1 MSSALSRRC
10 AAALMGATL
19 VSASLLLA
27 TPASA
32 APSTVDFKTTCR
44 ANAIKTVDKTTQSS
58 VAVDAPVTVTPGEQ
72 FTFRLQ
78 TNGQSYPNSDSGAT
92 TTSLSR
98 LKNDFE
104 IPANATFV
112 GATIVP
118 GSGINIGGVAPS
130 VIRVGDNGMADPNG
144 PILRISGGNQVIGNG
159 ASTSTNSEGGIVAPK
174 LKKNLDG
181 STNSAGDSW
190 FRMPAIDV
198 TMVAGQSGVI
208 QPKVRTSGEAGN
220 FNNDKNFSTQ
230 LALASFLGDQW
241 APTRCSPR
249 DSTSA
254 GLNAGAGPLAT
265 IRISA
270 PDVATSTTLAVPPTA
285 ATGSPVQLTATV
297 APAAASGTVQ
307 FKDGGSNIGAPVPVN
322 GGSASLSYAFGSVG
336 AHSITAVYSGA
347 TGFASSTSAAQTV
360 AVTPPAAATTTSITV
375 PPTATT
381 GLAVDLVAAVNP
393 ASAAGTVQFKDGGAN
408 LGAPVRV
415 SGGIATLSQAFTTT
429 GAHSITAVFTGDAG
443 FAASA
448 SGARVVTVSEPMP
461 DAVATTTVVT
471 APASAEV
478 GTAVTI
484 SASVSPKPVDGTVQF
499 RDGATDLGS
508 PVLVSDGTA
517 SITHT
522 FTRGGSHSITAVYSG
537 GVGSLGSTAAPATVA
552 VTASNIGTVTL
563 LNAPGEAK
571 TGVPVDLWASV
582 FDLVDGAQVPNGGTV
597 QFRDGGTPI
606 GSPVPV
612 SDGIAKLTHA
622 FAATGAHS
630 ITAVYSG
637 AGAYA
642 GSTTEAQTINV
653 TVASVVDIATATEL
667 GLPAGGT
674 VGQPVT
680 ISARVV
686 APQTPGG
693 TVQFFDGDK
702 PLGEAVQLVDGR
714 ASLTHTFTGTGSHS
728 ITAKY
733 SGAAGFT
740 ASTSVPGALVISEAG
755 GGLPGI
761 DTGSLSFGSLS
772 GVGNA
777 TA

>member
-1 MSSALSRRC
+1 MSSSLSRRC
-10 AAALMGATL
+10 AAALTGVTL
-19 VSASLLLA
+19 ASASLLLA

-32 APSTVDFKTTCR
+32 ASSTVEFTTTCR
-44 ANAIKTVDKTTQSS
+44 ASAAINVTKTPAAS
-58 VAVDAPVTVTPGEQ
+58 VTVDAPATVAPGET
-72 FTFRLQ
+72 FTYRIQ
-78 TNGQSYPNSDSGAT
+78 TNAQSFPDSDSGAT
-92 TTSLSR
+92 TTNLSR

-112 GATIVP
+112 SATIVP
-118 GSGINIGGVAPS
+118 ESAVNLSGVAPS
-130 VIRVGDNGMADPNG
+130 VLRINDNGTADANG
-144 PILRISGGNQVIGNG
+144 TILRISGNNEVIGNG
-159 ASTSTNSEGGIVAPK
+159 TSNSTNSEGGIVAPK
-174 LKKNLDG
+174 SKKNLDG
-181 STNSAGDSW
+181 SANKSGDSW
-190 FRMPAIDV
+190 FRLPAIDV
-198 TMVAGQSGVI
+198 TMVAGTSGAI
-208 QPKVRTSGEAGN
+208 QPKIRISGDAGS
-220 FNNDKNFSTQ
+220 FNSDKNFSTQ
-230 LALASFLGDQW
+230 LAKASLFGTQW

-249 DSTSA
+249 NSEGA
-254 GLNAGAGPLAT
+254 GLNAGAGALAT

-270 PDVATSTTLAVPPTA
+270 PDVATTTTLTVPPTA
-285 ATGSPVQLTATV
+285 ATGSSVQLTATV
-297 APAAASGTVQ
+297 APAEASGTVQ
-307 FKDGGSNIGAPVPVN
+307 FKDGDTTIGAPVPVN
-322 GGSASLSYAFGSVG
+322 NGSASLSYSFGSVG

-347 TGFASSTSAAQTV
+347 SGFASSTSEAQSVT
-360 AVTPPAAATTTSITV
+360 VTPPAAATTTSITV

-393 ASAAGTVQFKDGGAN
+393 ASATGTMQFKDGATN
-408 LGAPVRV
+408 LGAPVQV
-415 SGGIATLSQAFTTT
+415 TGGVATLAHTFTTT
-429 GAHSITAVFTGDAG
+429 GAHSITAGFSGDAG

-448 SGARVVTVSEPMP
+448 SGARVVTVSEPAP
-461 DAVATTTVVT
+461 DAVATATAVT
-471 APASAEV
+471 APTSAEV
-478 GTAVTI
+478 GSAVTI

-499 RDGATDLGS
+499 RDGATNLGS

-537 GVGSLGSTAAPATVA
+537 GVGSLGSTAAPVTVA

-571 TGVPVDLWASV
+571 AGVPVDLWASV
-582 FDLVDGAQVPNGGTV
+582 FDLGDGAQVPNGGTV
-597 QFRDGGTPI
+597 QFRDGATPI
-606 GSPVPV
+606 GNPVAV
-612 SDGIAKLTHA
+612 NDGVAKLTHTFDA
-622 FAATGAHS
+622 PGAHS

-642 GSTTEAQTINV
+642 GSTTDAQAINV
-653 TVASVVDIATATEL
+653 TVVSVVDLSTATEL

-686 APQTPGG
+686 APQTPRG

-714 ASLTHTFTGTGSHS
+714 ATLEHTFTGTGSRT

-733 SGAAGFT
+733 SGAEGFT
-740 ASTSVPGALVISEAG
+740 ASDSIPGALVISEAG

-761 DTGSLSFGSLS
+761 DTGSLSFGS
-772 GVGNA
+772 
-777 TA
+777 

>member
-1 MSSALSRRC
+1 MS
-10 AAALMGATL
+10 T
-19 VSASLLLA
+19 SLLLA
-27 TPASA
+27 MPASA

-44 ANAIKTVDKTTQSS
+44 ANAMMTVDKTTQSS
-58 VAVDAPVTVTPGEQ
+58 VAVDAPSTVAPGEQ

-78 TNGQSYPNSDSGAT
+78 TSGQSYPNSDSGAT

-112 GATIVP
+112 SATIVP
-118 GSGINIGGVAPS
+118 DSGINLSGVAPS
-130 VIRVGDNGMADPNG
+130 VIRVGDNGLADPSG

-181 STNSAGDSW
+181 SNNGSGDSW

-208 QPKVRTSGEAGN
+208 QPKVRTSGDAGS
-220 FNNDKNFSTQ
+220 FNNDKNFNTQ
-230 LALASFLGDQW
+230 LARASFMGDQW
-241 APTRCSPR
+241 APTKCSPR
-249 DSTSA
+249 DTTSS

-265 IRISA
+265 IRISVPNA
-270 PDVATSTTLAVPPTA
+270 ATTTTLTVPPTA
-285 ATGSPVQLTATV
+285 ATGSAVQLTATV
-297 APAAASGTVQ
+297 APAEASGTVQ
-307 FKDGGSNIGAPVPVN
+307 FKDGDTNIGAPVPVN
-322 GGSASLSYAFGSVG
+322 SGSASLSYAFGSVG

-347 TGFASSTSAAQTV
+347 TGFASSTSAAQSI
-360 AVTPPAAATTTSITV
+360 AVTPPSAATTTSITV

-393 ASAAGTVQFKDGGAN
+393 ASATGTVQFKDGGAN

-415 SGGIATLSQAFTTT
+415 ANGVASLSQAFSTT

-461 DAVATTTVVT
+461 DAVATTTAVT
-471 APASAEV
+471 APTSAEV

-517 SITHT
+517 SITYT
-522 FTRGGSHSITAVYSG
+522 FTRGGSHSITAIYSG
-537 GVGSLGSTAAPATVA
+537 GVGSLGSTAAPVTVA
-552 VTASNIGTVTL
+552 VTASNIGTVTM

-571 TGVPVDLWASV
+571 AGVPVDLWASV
-582 FDLVDGAQVPNGGTV
+582 FDLTDGMQVPNAGTV
-597 QFRDGGTPI
+597 QFRDGGAPI
-606 GSPVPV
+606 GTPVPV
-612 SDGIAKLTHA
+612 SDGIAKLAHTFGGTGTHA
-622 FAATGAHS
+622 
-630 ITAVYSG
+630 ITAVFSG

-642 GSTTEAQTINV
+642 GSTTEAKNINV
-653 TVASVVDIATATEL
+653 TVASAVDLATATEL

-686 APQTPGG
+686 APQTPRG

-714 ASLTHTFTGTGSHS
+714 ASLQHTFTGTGSHT

-733 SGAAGFT
+733 SGAEGFT
-740 ASTSVPGALVISEAG
+740 ASTSIPGTFAISDAG

-761 DTGSLSFGSLS
+761 GTGSLSFGS
-772 GVGNA
+772 
-777 TA
+777 

>member
-1 MSSALSRRC
+1 
-10 AAALMGATL
+10 
-19 VSASLLLA
+19 LLLA

-32 APSTVDFKTTCR
+32 AQSTVDFTTTCR
-44 ANAIKTVDKTTQSS
+44 ASATINVTKTPAAS
-58 VAVDAPVTVTPGEQ
+58 VTVDAPATVAPGEQ
-72 FTFRLQ
+72 FTFRMQ
-78 TNGQSYPNSDSGAT
+78 TNAQSYPNSDSGAT
-92 TTSLSR
+92 TTNLSR

-104 IPANATFV
+104 IPSNATFV

-118 GSGINIGGVAPS
+118 GSGINLGGVAPS
-130 VIRVGDNGMADPNG
+130 VIRVNDNGIADPNG
-144 PILRISGGNQVIGNG
+144 TILRISGNNEVIGNG
-159 ASTSTNSEGGIVAPK
+159 ANNSGSSEGGIVAPK
-174 LKKNLDG
+174 LKLNIDG
-181 STNSAGDSW
+181 SGNSNGDSW
-190 FRMPAIDV
+190 FRLPAIDV
-198 TMVAGQSGVI
+198 TMVAGQSGVV
-208 QPKVRTSGEAGN
+208 QPKIRTSGDAGS

-230 LALASFLGDQW
+230 LAKASLFGTQW

-249 DSTSA
+249 NSEGA
-254 GLNAGAGPLAT
+254 ALNAGAGPLAT

-270 PDVATSTTLAVPPTA
+270 PDATTTTTLSVPPSA
-285 ATGSPVQLTATV
+285 ATGAPVQLTATV
-297 APAAASGTVQ
+297 SPAEASGTVQ
-307 FKDGGSNIGAPVPVN
+307 FKDNGTNIGAAVPVN
-322 GGSASLSYAFGSVG
+322 NGSASLSYAFATTG

-347 TGFASSTSAAQTV
+347 TGFATSTSAAQTV
-360 AVTPPAAATTTSITV
+360 TVTPPAAATTTSITV

-393 ASAAGTVQFKDGGAN
+393 AGATGTVQFKDSGAN
-408 LGAPVRV
+408 LGTPVRV
-415 SGGIATLSQAFTTT
+415 NGGVAILSQAFTTT
-429 GAHSITAVFTGDAG
+429 GAHSITAEFTGDAG

-448 SGARVVTVSEPMP
+448 SGARVVTVSEPAP

-499 RDGATDLGS
+499 RDGATNLGS
-508 PVLVSDGTA
+508 PVLLSDGTA

-522 FTRGGSHSITAVYSG
+522 FTKGGSHSITAVYSG
-537 GVGSLGSTAAPATVA
+537 GVGSLGSTAAPVTVA
-552 VTASNIGTVTL
+552 VTASNIGTVTM

-571 TGVPVDLWASV
+571 TGAPVDLWASV

-606 GSPVPV
+606 GNPVPV
-612 SDGIAKLTHA
+612 AGGVAKLTHT
-622 FAATGAHS
+622 FATTGSHS

-637 AGAYA
+637 AGAYT
-642 GSTTEAQTINV
+642 GSTTDAQNINV
-653 TVASVVDIATATEL
+653 TVASVVDLATATEL

-680 ISARVV
+680 MSARVV
-686 APQTPGG
+686 ASQTPHG

-702 PLGEAVQLVDGR
+702 PLGEAVQLVDGQ
-714 ASLTHTFTGTGSHS
+714 ASLTHTFTGNGSHS

-740 ASTSVPGALVISEAG
+740 ASISVSGTLVISETG
-755 GGLPGI
+755 GGLPGV
-761 DTGSLSFGSLS
+761 DTGSLSLGSLS

>member
-1 MSSALSRRC
+1 MSSSLSRRC
-10 AAALMGATL
+10 AAALTGATV
-19 VSASLLLA
+19 VSTSLLLA

-32 APSTVDFKTTCR
+32 AVSTVEFTTTCR
-44 ANAIKTVDKTTQSS
+44 ASAAIKVIKTPGAS
-58 VAVDAPVTVTPGEQ
+58 VTVDAPATVAPGET
-72 FTFRLQ
+72 FTFRMQ
-78 TNGQSYPNSDSGAT
+78 TNAQSFPDSDSGAT
-92 TTSLSR
+92 TANLSR

-104 IPANATFV
+104 IPANATLV

-118 GSGINIGGVAPS
+118 KSAINLSGVAPS
-130 VIRVGDNGMADPNG
+130 VLRVNDNGAADSNG
-144 PILRISGGNQVIGNG
+144 TILRISGNNEVIANG
-159 ASTSTNSEGGIVAPK
+159 ANNSSNSEGGIVAPK
-174 LKKNLDG
+174 LKKNIDG
-181 STNSAGDSW
+181 SDTNGDSW

-198 TMVAGQSGVI
+198 TMVAGTSGTI
-208 QPKVRTSGEAGN
+208 QPRIRTSGDAGS
-220 FNNDKNFSTQ
+220 FDSDKNFSTQ
-230 LALASFLGDQW
+230 LAKATFWGSTQW

-249 DSTSA
+249 NSEGA

-270 PDVATSTTLAVPPTA
+270 PAVATTTTLTVPPTA
-285 ATGSPVQLTATV
+285 ATGSAVQLTATV
-297 APAAASGTVQ
+297 APAEASGTVQ
-307 FKDGGSNIGAPVPVN
+307 FKDGDTNIGAPVPVN
-322 GGSASLSYAFGSVG
+322 SGSASLSYAFGSLG
-336 AHSITAVYSGA
+336 AHSITAVYSGT
-347 TGFASSTSAAQTV
+347 TGFASSTSAAQSI
-360 AVTPPAAATTTSITV
+360 AVTPPSAATTTSITV

-393 ASAAGTVQFKDGGAN
+393 ASATGSVQFKDGGAN

-415 SGGIATLSQAFTTT
+415 TNGVARLSQAFTTT

-448 SGARVVTVSEPMP
+448 SGARVVTVSQPMP
-461 DAVATTTVVT
+461 DAVATTTAVT

-537 GVGSLGSTAAPATVA
+537 GVGSLGSTAAPVTVA
-552 VTASNIGTVTL
+552 VTASNIGTVTM

-571 TGVPVDLWASV
+571 AGVPVGLWASV
-582 FDLVDGAQVPNGGTV
+582 FDVTDGTQVPNAGTV
-597 QFRDGGTPI
+597 QFRDGGAPI
-606 GSPVPV
+606 GNPVPV
-612 SDGIAKLTHA
+612 SAGIAKLTHT
-622 FAATGAHS
+622 FGATGAHA
-630 ITAVYSG
+630 ITAVFSG

-642 GSTTEAQTINV
+642 GSTTDAQNINV
-653 TVASVVDIATATEL
+653 TVASAVDLSTATEL

-686 APQTPGG
+686 APQTPRG

-714 ASLTHTFTGTGSHS
+714 ASLQHTFTGTGSHT

-733 SGAAGFT
+733 SGAEGFT
-740 ASTSVPGALVISEAG
+740 ASTSIPGTFAISEAG

-761 DTGSLSFGSLS
+761 GTGSLSFGS
-772 GVGNA
+772 
-777 TA
+777 